1 MEYSIM
7 KMLNPLTLREHGFS
21 FKYDN
26 MWFYTTLGNDKLP
39 AQGWKIHI
47 SVRPNDLFQTIKVV
61 SRLAIEHGYS
71 FKVPIKWH
79 VALKIAYGSYGNL
92 MQGKEITI
100 YPACQEESK
109 LQSLCQ
115 VLDEQIHTAQYC
127 DIITDI
133 HYNSGNVFL
142 RYGGFG
148 KLARYDEYGKRVT
161 QVIDY
166 EGNKVDDLRLPY
178 RYKPE
183 WVTLP
188 KFLTS
193 SALTYEE
200 SMLPTNITGIE
211 LLQKRV
217 GTTVFTAR
225 YNGQEVILKLAMK
238 NRMFDEAGRS
248 NAYRLLHEAR
258 ITKKVPE
265 IVNHPKIFKILDLS
279 GNVLLVEDLIHGK
292 TLEQL
297 IRSREVWQN
306 IWNIFI
312 KIALQI
318 KRLNDAGIAFRDLS
332 PTNILID
339 EKGEPFLIDFEL
351 ADYIGQVDAAQG
363 GTPGYILPSQIR
375 ARVHRS
381 MAGSDKYAFG
391 ALLFHA
397 LTTLSPI
404 FEEEYYNNL
413 ATLANK
419 LKTLADDVHLE
430 PKFEPLVDLSIKL
443 MTEADLSWN
452 EIVRFLKDSSVYN
465 QRSKSGKTDNDRGSA
480 SINVGEQVHHY
491 IRQQL
496 RLIDA
501 AYVYPKRS
509 YTNFNSGPLGLVEL
523 MRYYDEI
530 NNTRVY
536 VSSINRVLQK
546 ICSFISSRPDQT
558 AHGLMNGDIYFV
570 FINECLKASN
580 DLEETTTAKLAI
592 VTSNII
598 TSLDNSD
605 LDSLSTGLYYGVS
618 GEGLILSLAYMRSKD
633 LKFKRTAAVLL
644 DKMFQNVWSRR
655 YTSYEGTV
663 AFDIGR
669 RAQFPQNESTN
680 DLEYGIAG
688 VGMFFLAYYL
698 STKENAALLGANA
711 IFNTLYTEMKH
722 DAQGT
727 PFWYRTNNSAVHKMG
742 LSAGD
747 LGIASFIALFAS
759 VYKSE
764 KAEQLTQQLSYK
776 FLINS
781 PFLES
786 PDVDS
791 GIAGGLLF
799 ERLLRTTHKEEKKT
813 PSNLRKDLIDM
824 ATIRYNALGWS
835 YTNMY
840 INNDHSFLY
849 GNTGIYYGL
858 ISAARCGGN
867 STNTKYGF

>member
-1 MEYSIM
+1 
-7 KMLNPLTLREHGFS
+7 MLRKRGFS
-21 FKYDN
+21 FKFDN
-26 MWFYTTLGNDKLP
+26 MWFYATLDSGKLP

-47 SVRPNDLFQTIKVV
+47 SVRPNELFQTIKIV
-61 SRLAIEHGYS
+61 SKLAIDHEYS

-100 YPACQEESK
+100 YPAFQEESE

-115 VLDEQIHTAQYC
+115 ILDDQIHTSSYC
-127 DIITDI
+127 DIVTDI
-133 HYNSGNVFL
+133 HYKSGNVFL

-166 EGNKVDDLRLPY
+166 GGNKVDDLRLPY
-178 RYKPE
+178 RYKPD

-200 SMLPTNITGIE
+200 NILPNNITGIE

-258 ITKKVPE
+258 ITKEVPE
-265 IVNHPKIFKILDLS
+265 SVNHPKIYETLDLS
-279 GNVLLVEDLIHGK
+279 GNIFLVEDLIHGQ

-297 IRSREVWQN
+297 IRSREVGQN
-306 IWNIFI
+306 IWVIFI
-312 KIALQI
+312 KIAQQI
-318 KRLNDAGIAFRDLS
+318 ERLNDAGIAFRDLS

-339 EKGEPFLIDFEL
+339 EKGEPVLVDFEL
-351 ADYIGQVDAAQG
+351 ADHIGQVDAAQG

-381 MAGSDKYAFG
+381 MVDSDKYAFG

-413 ATLANK
+413 STLANK
-419 LKTLADDVHLE
+419 LRVLADDVHLDL
-430 PKFEPLVDLSIKL
+430 KFEPLVDLSIKL
-443 MTEADLSWN
+443 MTEADLSWK
-452 EIVRFLKDSSVYN
+452 EIVRFLKKSSVHDR
-465 QRSKSGKTDNDRGSA
+465 RSKSDKIDNESGST
-480 SINVGEQVHHY
+480 SINVEEQVRHY

-509 YTNFNSGPLGLVEL
+509 YTNFNSGPLGLIEL

-530 NNTRVY
+530 NNTRIY
-536 VSSINRVLQK
+536 VPSINKVLQK
-546 ICSFISSRPDQT
+546 ICSFISIRPDQ
-558 AHGLMNGDIYFV
+558 AVHGFMNGDIYFV
-570 FINECLKASN
+570 FINEYLKASN
-580 DLEETTTAKLAI
+580 DLEETTTSKLTATVNDI
-592 VTSNII
+592 V

-605 LDSLSTGLYYGVS
+605 LDSASTGLYYGVS
-618 GEGLILSLAYMRSKD
+618 GEGLMLSLAYMCSKD
-633 LKFKRTAAVLL
+633 LKFQRTAIGLL
-644 DKMFQNVWSRR
+644 NKIFQNIWSRR

-663 AFDIGR
+663 AFDIGK

-688 VGMFFLAYYL
+688 VGMFFLAHYL
-698 STKENAALLGANA
+698 ITKENTALHGAKA
-711 IFNTLYTEMKH
+711 IFNTFYIEMKH

-727 PFWYRTNNSAVHKMG
+727 PFWYRTNNSTVHKMG

-747 LGIASFIALFAS
+747 LGIASFIALFAI
-759 VYKSE
+759 VYKSK
-764 KAEQLTQQLSYK
+764 KAEQLTKQLSYK

-781 PFLES
+781 PYLES
-786 PDVDS
+786 PDIDS

-799 ERLLRTTHKEEKKT
+799 ERLITTTHNKEKQT
-813 PSNLRKDLIDM
+813 PSNLQRDLIDM
-824 ATIRYNALGWS
+824 ATTRYNALSWS
-835 YTNMY
+835 YANMY

-858 ISAARCGGN
+858 ISAAKSGGN
-867 STNTKYGF
+867 DTNTKKGL